1 MEKEDRKIEDA
12 KEKVKI
18 EYNDKNELL
27 GEISEDLSWNIEFIK
42 TVFRGDKD
50 IVMKELCSG
59 GGNSFFVVY
68 VDGLTDSFMVERSI
82 IKPLL
87 DYQGEWGEQVETSC
101 LSTIDFSKQE
111 TMQDAMVQLTSGNA
125 ALFLVGVNHCVTI

>member
-1 MEKEDRKIEDA
+1 M
-12 KEKVKI
+12 KI

-87 DYQGEWGEQVETSC
+87 DYQGE
-101 LSTIDFSKQE
+101 
-111 TMQDAMVQLTSGNA
+111 
-125 ALFLVGVNHCVTI
+125 